1 MNPLLSDVDGSSD
14 PGQDLPTSL
23 KILIIDD
30 SEADAVLFR
39 QIVREVGTRNI
50 DVHHCIGF
58 DDGLSALQED
68 VFDIAFVD
76 YHLGAESGTDLIS
89 AAGGR
94 SCPTPLV
101 LLTGQFGWV
110 VERQGIAAGAVDF
123 VDKNIMTADVLRR
136 VIGYAQNNHGMERN
150 LVLNLENYRN
160 LAQSAAR
167 ANAQKSLFFAEMSHE
182 LRTPL
187 NAIVGFSE
195 ILKTQLLGPPG
206 ADTVERYAQYAD
218 DIHVSSQ
225 HLLSLI
231 NDLLDLSKF
240 EAGALEAQ
248 MQRVSIDDL
257 FSDMLKIMSGQASDA
272 GLELSVAINENLPDP
287 VIDRR
292 LILQA
297 LLNVLSNA
305 VKFTDEGGSILV
317 AAKLVERR
325 LAFSVTDTGCGIP
338 ATDIDA
344 VLLPYRQ
351 GSAMET
357 RPGGGTGLGLTLTR
371 SIVDLHNGEVSI
383 ESEEGEGT
391 TVTLFLRVDLQ

>member
-1 MNPLLSDVDGSSD
+1 MLSDIAADFEYE
-14 PGQDLPTSL
+14 LPASL
-23 KILIIDD
+23 KILVVDD

-39 QIVREVGTRNI
+39 QIVREIGTRDI
-50 DVHHCIGF
+50 DVHHCFGF
-58 DDGLSALQED
+58 DDGLFTLQRD
-68 VFDIAFVD
+68 VFDIAFID
-76 YHLGAESGTDLIS
+76 YHLGGESGTDLIS

-101 LLTGQFGWV
+101 LLTGQFGSL

-167 ANAQKSLFFAEMSHE
+167 DNAQKSLFFAEMSHE

-195 ILKTQLLGPPG
+195 MLKSQLLGPVG
-206 ADTVERYAQYAD
+206 TDTVDRYAQYAD

-240 EAGALEAQ
+240 EAGAFEPQ
-248 MQRVSIDDL
+248 MQQVRVEDL
-257 FSDMLKIMSGQASDA
+257 FSDLLKIMNGQASEA
-272 GLELSVAINENLPDP
+272 GINLSVDIDENLPDP

-305 VKFTDEGGSILV
+305 VKFTDEGGDILV
-317 AAKLVERR
+317 AGKLVEG
-325 LAFSVTDTGCGIP
+325 SVALSVADTGCGI
-338 ATDIDA
+338 AAVDIDA

-351 GSAMET
+351 GSALET

-371 SIVDLHNGEVSI
+371 SIVDLHNGHVSI
-383 ESEEGEGT
+383 ESDEGEGT
-391 TVTLFLRVDLQ
+391 TVTLFLSDKFQ